1 VECKALCLGRLRPTF
16 RRNVFKCLR
25 YCYALGQHILQTYHL
40 GRFCVNPCDENV
52 LKCVEV

>member
-1 VECKALCLGRLRPTF
+1 
-16 RRNVFKCLR
+16 VFGKVASDVSKERFQMFAIL
-25 YCYALGQHILQTYHL
+25 YALGQHILQTYHL